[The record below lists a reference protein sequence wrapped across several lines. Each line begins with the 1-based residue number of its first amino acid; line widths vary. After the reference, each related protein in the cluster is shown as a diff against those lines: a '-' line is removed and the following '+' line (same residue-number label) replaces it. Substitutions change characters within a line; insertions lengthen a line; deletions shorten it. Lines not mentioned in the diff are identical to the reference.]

1 MFFRRSAY
9 ISTDGYSLVYRSSKN
24 LSTDGARNAR
34 ASAADNAKDAERR
47 IPLASITA
55 IALESELYLEF
66 SGAPRVDSIPAPS
79 HPSLLQPSALSPHPF
94 TLTPSTSTLT
104 PQPSTLTP
112 HPVAPRSRLDDPRQE
127 VPLPML
133 LARRPADVAQR
144 PRRPHA
150 VSSVSATADIVAAP
164 SLPPCLFL
172 LCIFLLLRDHRFEF
186 PGHGGCI
193 MCTPATASLILLGGV
208 VSVH

>member
-66 SGAPRVDSIPAPS
+66 SGAPRADSSPAPP
-79 HPSLLQPSALSPHPF
+79 HPSPPYPF
-94 TLTPSTSTLT
+94 TLTPS
-104 PQPSTLTP
+104 PSTP
-112 HPVAPRSRLDDPRQE
+112 HPLLLIPQTPRPRSRLDDPRQE

-144 PRRPHA
+144 ARRPHA
-150 VSSVSATADIVAAP
+150 VSRVSTAADAVAAP
-164 SLPPCLFL
+164 SLPPCLSL
-172 LCIFLLLRDHRFEF
+172 PCILLLLRPPLRVPRPRRLHECA
-186 PGHGGCI
+186 HQ
-193 MCTPATASLILLGGV
+193 LLRL
-208 VSVH
+208 